1 MKKSTF
7 IITLCS
13 VLFVLSVIFAFI
25 PLRQALVIEP
35 RDPTLR
41 LTYIPMKEEAYFKIK
56 YTHSIHLTDVVESY
70 KILPDWKI
78 QQYELM
84 YEDFSIGMPSDSED
98 GETFVQENGKYY
110 IKNMKRIF
118 PSFYIRI
125 GQVRANHRLIY
136 HKREYPLAKI
146 IKPGAS
152 VKIEVRKLSFVQ
164 QLKGVN
170 ILESF

>member
-1 MKKSTF
+1 MKKTTF
-7 IITLCS
+7 IILTIS
-13 VLFVLSVIFAFI
+13 VLFILGTVFIFI

-35 RDPTLR
+35 RDPDLR
-41 LTYIPMKEEAYFKIK
+41 LAYIPVKEEAYFKIK

-70 KILPDWKI
+70 KILPSQKI

-98 GETFVQENGKYY
+98 GEKFVQENGKYY

-125 GQVRANHRLIY
+125 GQVKANHRLIY
-136 HKREYPLAKI
+136 QKKEYPLAKI

-152 VKIEVRKLSFVQ
+152 VKVEARKLSFVQ